1 MHIGFHTKT
10 GRSLFFQTGTFIVSD
25 MKSPNPSAVGVKPKR
40 IGKLG
45 LLKFLNY
52 EKEYSNEKISDCSD
66 FGSSACCS
74 DG

>member
-1 MHIGFHTKT
+1 
-10 GRSLFFQTGTFIVSD
+10 